1 MHDYFAA
8 WLRGVYV
15 HLTDDVA
22 RSRWAAVESLVRWVT
37 ESEKALRLAA
47 SAVAVA
53 SVSSKW
59 RQEISRALQQGDAS
73 FPMVGNDAEL
83 QVLAA
88 SAVVQLFEE
97 EGAVADVAAL
107 GVATGTFGNRE
118 PEAAPGL
125 APLAREYLRRRALSV
140 RVRVEARHRAS
151 FTVGQ
156 ASYLAKLS
164 NDVSDAL
171 AEDKNQG
178 SVSPE
183 TVELLNKAVSKL
195 KDYFT
200 ELANAEFSAS
210 NRMIES
216 QTVLSEENNILWWLI
231 NGYSRELEKPRAQAS
246 TAELVLPSARELAS
260 LIAQEVPPAAST
272 EYLRH
277 TLSSAKGEAPT
288 QLTVMEAM
296 GATAPEWRILA
307 TSVVLPE
314 GADRLFPLSTGL
326 RIGRDA
332 PDEHDRNRALSD
344 GTGLSADFS
353 SPPEEIGV
361 HFLNELS
368 LASRFATPDPRGA

>member
-1 MHDYFAA
+1 MHEYFAA
-8 WLRGVYV
+8 WLRGVYLQ
-15 HLTDDVA
+15 LTDDVA

-37 ESEKALRLAA
+37 ESEKALSLAA

-53 SVSSKW
+53 SVSSEW

-73 FPMVGNDAEL
+73 FAMVGNDAEL

-97 EGAVADVAAL
+97 EGAIADVAAL

-125 APLAREYLRRRALSV
+125 APVAREYLRHRALSV
-140 RVRVEARHRAS
+140 RVHVEARQEGS

-156 ASYLAKLS
+156 SRNLPKLS
-164 NDVSDAL
+164 NDVSKGL
-171 AEDKNQG
+171 AEDEG

-183 TVELLNKAVSKL
+183 TVEILNKAVSNL
-195 KDYFT
+195 EDLFT
-200 ELANAEFSAS
+200 ELANAEIYTS
-210 NRMIES
+210 RGMIES
-216 QTVLSEENNILWWLI
+216 LTVLSEENNILWWLI

-246 TAELVLPSARELAS
+246 IAELVLPTARELAS
-260 LIAQEVPPAAST
+260 LVALEVPPAASI

-277 TLSSAKGEAPT
+277 TLSSAKGDTPT
-288 QLTVMEAM
+288 RLTVMEAM
-296 GATAPEWRILA
+296 CATTPEWRISA
-307 TSVVLPE
+307 TSVELPE
-314 GADRLFPLSTGL
+314 GADRLFPLSAGL

-332 PDEHDRNRALSD
+332 HGEHDWNRALSD
-344 GTGLSADFS
+344 GTGLSADFA

-368 LASRFATPDPRGA
+368 LASRFSTSDPREG

>member
-1 MHDYFAA
+1 MHNYFAV
-8 WLRGVYV
+8 WLRGVNV

-22 RSRWAAVESLVRWVT
+22 RNRWAAVESLVRWVT

-53 SVSSKW
+53 SVNSEW
-59 RQEISRALQQGDAS
+59 RQKISRALQQGDAS
-73 FPMVGNDAEL
+73 FPMMGNDAEL

-88 SAVVQLFEE
+88 SAVAQLFED
-97 EGAVADVAAL
+97 EGAVADIAAL
-107 GVATGTFGNRE
+107 GVTTGTFGDRE
-118 PEAAPGL
+118 PEAAPRL
-125 APLAREYLRRRALSV
+125 ALLAREYLRHRALSV
-140 RVRVEARHRAS
+140 RVRVEARHSAS

-164 NDVSDAL
+164 KDVSDTL
-171 AEDKNQG
+171 AEDKDQG

-183 TVELLNKAVSKL
+183 TVEVLNKAVSKL

-260 LIAQEVPPAAST
+260 LIAREVPPAAST

-277 TLSSAKGEAPT
+277 TLLSAKGEAPT

-307 TSVVLPE
+307 TSVDLPE

-332 PDEHDRNRALSD
+332 PDEHDWNRALSD

-353 SPPEEIGV
+353 SPPEDIGV

-368 LASRFATPDPRGA
+368 LASRFATPDPREA

>member
-8 WLRGVYV
+8 WLRGVNV
-15 HLTDDVA
+15 QLTDDVA
-22 RSRWAAVESLVRWVT
+22 RSRWAAVEALVQWVT

-53 SVSSKW
+53 SVSSEW
-59 RQEISRALQQGDAS
+59 RQEMSRALQQGDAS
-73 FPMVGNDAEL
+73 FPMMGNNAEL

-88 SAVVQLFEE
+88 SAVAQLFED
-97 EGAVADVAAL
+97 EGAFADVAAF
-107 GVATGTFGNRE
+107 GVATGTFGDRE
-118 PEAAPGL
+118 PEATPRL
-125 APLAREYLRRRALSV
+125 ASLAREYLRRRALSV
-140 RVRVEARHRAS
+140 QVRVEARHRAS

-164 NDVSDAL
+164 KDVSDAL
-171 AEDKNQG
+171 AKDKDQG

-183 TVELLNKAVSKL
+183 TVEVLNKAVSKL

-260 LIAQEVPPAAST
+260 LIAREVPPAAST

-307 TSVVLPE
+307 TSVELPE

-332 PDEHDRNRALSD
+332 PDEHDWNRALSD

-368 LASRFATPDPRGA
+368 LASHFATPDT

>member
-8 WLRGVYV
+8 WLRGVNV

-37 ESEKALRLAA
+37 ESEKALHLAA

-53 SVSSKW
+53 SVSSEW
-59 RQEISRALQQGDAS
+59 RPEISRALQQGDAS

-125 APLAREYLRRRALSV
+125 APLARDYLRRRALSV
-140 RVRVEARHRAS
+140 RVLVEARNKAS
-151 FTVGQ
+151 FTVRQ
-156 ASYLAKLS
+156 AGYLTKLS
-164 NDVSDAL
+164 NEVSDAL
-171 AEDKNQG
+171 ANDKDQG

-183 TVELLNKAVSKL
+183 TVEALNKAVSKQR
-195 KDYFT
+195 DYFT
-200 ELANAEFSAS
+200 ELASAEYAAS
-210 NRMIES
+210 RRMAES
-216 QTVLSEENNILWWLI
+216 LTVLSEENNILWWLI
-231 NGYSRELEKPRAQAS
+231 NGYSRELEKPCALAS

-260 LIAQEVPPAAST
+260 LIAREVPPAASI

-277 TLSSAKGEAPT
+277 TLSSAMGEAPT

-296 GATAPEWRILA
+296 GATSPEWRILA
-307 TSVVLPE
+307 TSVELPE
-314 GADRLFPLSTGL
+314 GADRLFPLSSGL

-332 PDEHDRNRALSD
+332 PDEHEWNCALSD

-361 HFLNELS
+361 HYLNELS
-368 LASRFATPDPRGA
+368 LAGRFATPDPREA

>member
-8 WLRGVYV
+8 WLRGVNV
-15 HLTDDVA
+15 HLTDGVA
-22 RSRWAAVESLVRWVT
+22 KSRWAAVESLVRWVT
-37 ESEKALRLAA
+37 ESENALHLAA
-47 SAVAVA
+47 SAVAAA
-53 SVSSKW
+53 SVNSEW
-59 RQEISRALQQGDAS
+59 RHEISRSLQQGDAS

-88 SAVVQLFEE
+88 SAVVQLLEE

-125 APLAREYLRRRALSV
+125 APLAQEYLRHRALSL
-140 RVRVEARHRAS
+140 RVRVEPRHSTSFTTGRARHL
-151 FTVGQ
+151 T
-156 ASYLAKLS
+156 KLS
-164 NDVSDAL
+164 NEVSDAL
-171 AEDKNQG
+171 AEEG

-183 TVELLNKAVSKL
+183 TVEVLNKAVSKL
-195 KDYFT
+195 KDYLA
-200 ELANAEFSAS
+200 ELANAEFSTS

-231 NGYSRELEKPRAQAS
+231 NGYSRELEKLRSQAS

-260 LIAQEVPPAAST
+260 LSVRGVPPAASI

-277 TLSSAKGEAPT
+277 TLSSAMGESPT

-296 GATAPEWRILA
+296 GATAPEWRISA
-307 TSVVLPE
+307 TSVELP
-314 GADRLFPLSTGL
+314 GGTDCLFPLRTGL

-332 PDEHDRNRALSD
+332 PDKDNWKRAVLDR
-344 GTGLSADFS
+344 TGLLACFAA
-353 SPPEEIGV
+353 PPEEIGL

-368 LASRFATPDPRGA
+368 LASRFTTSELKEA

>member
-1 MHDYFAA
+1 MHNYFAA
-8 WLRGVYV
+8 WLRGVNV

-53 SVSSKW
+53 SVNSEG

-73 FPMVGNDAEL
+73 FPMMGNDAEL

-88 SAVVQLFEE
+88 SAVAQLFED
-97 EGAVADVAAL
+97 EGAVADIAAL
-107 GVATGTFGNRE
+107 GVTTGTFGDRE

-125 APLAREYLRRRALSV
+125 APLAREYLRHRALSV
-140 RVRVEARHRAS
+140 RVRVEARPSAS

-164 NDVSDAL
+164 KDVSAAL
-171 AEDKNQG
+171 AEDKDQG

-183 TVELLNKAVSKL
+183 TVEVLNKAVSKL

-260 LIAQEVPPAAST
+260 LIAREVPPAAST

-296 GATAPEWRILA
+296 GTTAPEWRILA
-307 TSVVLPE
+307 TSVELPE

-332 PDEHDRNRALSD
+332 PDEHDWNRALSD

-368 LASRFATPDPRGA
+368 LASRFATPDPREA

>member
-1 MHDYFAA
+1 MHDCFAA
-8 WLRGVYV
+8 WLRGVNV

-53 SVSSKW
+53 SVSSEW

-88 SAVVQLFEE
+88 SAVVHLFEE

-151 FTVGQ
+151 FTVGE

-164 NDVSDAL
+164 NEVSDTL
-171 AEDKNQG
+171 AKEG

-183 TVELLNKAVSKL
+183 TVEVLNKAVSKL
-195 KDYFT
+195 KYYLT

-231 NGYSRELEKPRAQAS
+231 NGYSRELEKLRAQAS

-260 LIAQEVPPAAST
+260 LIAREVPPAASI

-277 TLSSAKGEAPT
+277 TLSSAMGEAPT

-296 GATAPEWRILA
+296 GATAPEWRISA
-307 TSVVLPE
+307 TYVELP
-314 GADRLFPLSTGL
+314 GGTDCLFPLRTGL

-332 PDEHDRNRALSD
+332 PDKDDWKRALLD
-344 GTGLSADFS
+344 GTGLSAGFAA
-353 SPPEEIGV
+353 PPEEIGV

-368 LASRFATPDPRGA
+368 LASRFTTSEPREV

>member
-1 MHDYFAA
+1 MHDYFAG
-8 WLRGVYV
+8 WLRGVNV

-37 ESEKALRLAA
+37 EPEEALRLAA

-53 SVSSKW
+53 TVSSEW
-59 RQEISRALQQGDAS
+59 CQEISRALQQRDAS
-73 FPMVGNDAEL
+73 IPMVGNDAEL

-118 PEAAPGL
+118 PEAALGL
-125 APLAREYLRRRALSV
+125 GPLARKYLRHRALSV
-140 RVRVEARHRAS
+140 RVRVEARHSAS
-151 FTVGQ
+151 FTAGQ
-156 ASYLAKLS
+156 ASYLTRLS
-164 NDVSDAL
+164 NDVSNAL
-171 AEDKNQG
+171 AEEG

-183 TVELLNKAVSKL
+183 TVEILNKAVSKL
-195 KDYFT
+195 KDHLI

-216 QTVLSEENNILWWLI
+216 QTALSEENNILWWLI
-231 NGYSRELEKPRAQAS
+231 NGYSRELKKPRAQAS
-246 TAELVLPSARELAS
+246 TAELVLPSAQELAS
-260 LIAQEVPPAAST
+260 LIAREVPPAASS

-288 QLTVMEAM
+288 ELTVMAAM
-296 GATAPEWRILA
+296 GATAIEWRALA
-307 TSVVLPE
+307 TSVGLP
-314 GADRLFPLSTGL
+314 GGTDRLFPVHAGL
-326 RIGRDA
+326 HLGRDA
-332 PDEHDRNRALSD
+332 PDEDDWNRGLSER
-344 GTGLSADFS
+344 TGLSSDFAAT
-353 SPPEEIGV
+353 PEEIGV

-368 LASRFATPDPRGA
+368 LATHFTTSEPREG

>member
-8 WLRGVYV
+8 WLRGVNV

-22 RSRWAAVESLVRWVT
+22 RSRWAAVESLVEWVT
-37 ESEKALRLAA
+37 ESEKALCLAA

-53 SVSSKW
+53 SVDPEW
-59 RQEISRALQQGDAS
+59 RKEISQALQQGDAS
-73 FPMVGNDAEL
+73 FPMMGNDAEL

-88 SAVVQLFEE
+88 SAVVQLFED
-97 EGAVADVAAL
+97 EGVLASVAAL
-107 GVATGTFGNRE
+107 GVATGIFGDRE
-118 PEAAPGL
+118 PEAAPHL
-125 APLAREYLRRRALSV
+125 APLARGYLRRRALSV
-140 RVRVEARHRAS
+140 RAPIEAPHGAS

-156 ASYLAKLS
+156 ARHLAKLS

-171 AEDKNQG
+171 AEDKDRG

-183 TVELLNKAVSKL
+183 TVEALNKAVLKL

-200 ELANAEFSAS
+200 ELANAESTAS
-210 NRMIES
+210 RRMIES
-216 QTVLSEENNILWWLI
+216 LTVLSEENNILWWLI
-231 NGYSRELEKPRAQAS
+231 NGYSRELEKPHAQAS
-246 TAELVLPSARELAS
+246 TAELVLPSAQELAR
-260 LIAQEVPPAAST
+260 LITQEVPPAASI

-277 TLSSAKGEAPT
+277 ILSSAKGEAPT

-307 TSVVLPE
+307 TSVELPE

-332 PDEHDRNRALSD
+332 PDKHDWDRTFSD
-344 GTGLSADFS
+344 ETGLSADFA
-353 SPPEEIGV
+353 SPPEEIGLQ
-361 HFLNELS
+361 FMNELS
-368 LASRFATPDPRGA
+368 LASRFSEPREA